1 MQIAYAQEIYHF
13 FDLKLQSDFWFMN
26 WRYSH
31 KVPKFA
37 LDMSIKAELIQ
48 FFDEFIAYRLL
59 ATIAAGATAAMIS
72 SIICYPL
79 DFARTQISGDMGQK
93 YKGILHCWFT
103 VIKNRGIQGCVESY

>member
-1 MQIAYAQEIYHF
+1 
-13 FDLKLQSDFWFMN
+13 
-26 WRYSH
+26 
-31 KVPKFA
+31 
-37 LDMSIKAELIQ
+37 MSIKAELIQ
-48 FFDEFIAYRLL
+48 FFDEFITYRLL

-103 VIKNRGIQGCVESY
+103 VIKNRGIQGCVEIF